1 MKKKVIIGIVVLII
15 AIVIGLK
22 IKGGQSKQVGLVVD
36 TTPVEKGSISS
47 NIKST
52 GVIVSMDK
60 RDVMSDVEEQ
70 IQKMYVKRGDKVTKD
85 QLLMTLDDSSMRNKI
100 RESEIRLRIEEE
112 NLRKTEK
119 GGNLEEQISLDNL
132 EIRQKEAEREYQR
145 SSELYQAGG
154 MTKVEVDKA
163 RDTLDQLNNDIIL
176 AKDKINNNDKQSDIN
191 MQRER
196 VELSRIELQNL
207 KKDLVKYT
215 IKSPISGT
223 IVDTKISESGIVEAR
238 KMLMSIQDIDNLEMI
253 INMNEYDVGKLK
265 VGNPVE
271 ITGDSLQGKKYKGQ
285 VKQIGN
291 VAKASLSDENQ
302 KLTGSENT
310 IEIKISVDKGN
321 DILKPGLSAKADIL
335 TNKKDNVF
343 VLPYETIFTQKDGK
357 KSIFV
362 VENNKVKKIDVTT
375 GIGDDFKV
383 EVIGGLKEGQEVILN
398 PTEETVEGAE
408 VTLSKEL

>member
-1 MKKKVIIGIVVLII
+1 MKKKVIIGVVVLII

-36 TTPVEKGSISS
+36 TTQVEKGSISS

-207 KKDLVKYT
+207 KKDLAKYT